1 MPVIESSP
9 MKLLQ
14 SFGLMLTVDAEEEK
28 KEEEE
33 VVISDVHVSQPQPR
47 SVTPTPTITTPASE
61 KTMSTPVKQSTPVAN
76 SPVKVTPLTPTE
88 KTVKD
93 DEQDIKHL
101 FKMLG
106 ELTENV
112 KSFTSIMEDIP
123 IMKKGISDLNLQLKS
138 QMSELQKRV
147 LVKEEDILK
156 LKQEMAENTDYMK
169 CHVKP
174 LVRKLEKE
182 GVVEKLNTE
191 TLNKID
197 RNESE
202 INLIKESI
210 ANQQKEIPKLE
221 LAEEDLVSIAALI
234 NKEQKEALETSIS
247 DGMQTT
253 ASLKQLDAV
262 NKDLLQRVTAL
273 EGQSLSEKP
282 SPSTTLN
289 ASKISTNSTR
299 IQSKPSKTPSPAS
312 NITLDHD
319 LVIIGDS
326 NTKSLSM
333 KTLGRN
339 SFRRRH
345 RYTCY
350 TIEHVQEFLSTAKV
364 VRPPK
369 KVVIH
374 VGTNHIDKDDITT
387 LKQKYQ
393 QMVEH
398 AMEVFPK
405 SRVYFSSTFVRKS
418 PDDPLNKLVTQLN
431 EYIFNTCDSTPR
443 ISYLSHENISH
454 RDMYDEKHIDNVGYV
469 TFVNNIKHT
478 VLGEVY
484 EEYPSW

>member
-1 MPVIESSP
+1 
-9 MKLLQ
+9 
-14 SFGLMLTVDAEEEK
+14 
-28 KEEEE
+28 
-33 VVISDVHVSQPQPR
+33 
-47 SVTPTPTITTPASE
+47 
-61 KTMSTPVKQSTPVAN
+61 MSTPVKQSTPVAN

-88 KTVKD
+88 KTVED
-93 DEQDIKHL
+93 DKQDIKHL

-123 IMKKGISDLNLQLKS
+123 VMKKGISDLNLQLKS

-147 LVKEEDILK
+147 LVNEEDILK
-156 LKQEMAENTDYMK
+156 LKQEMVANTDYMK

-191 TLNKID
+191 MLNKID

-247 DGMQTT
+247 DGMQTK

-273 EGQSLSEKP
+273 EGQHQSSSEKP
-282 SPSTTLN
+282 EMPSPSATLNN
-289 ASKISTNSTR
+289 ASKISTNSTK
-299 IQSKPSKTPSPAS
+299 KPSKTPSPAS

-333 KTLGRN
+333 KSLGLN

-350 TIEHVQEFLSTAKV
+350 TIEHVHEFLSTVKV

-369 KVVIH
+369 KVIIH

-418 PDDPLNKLVTQLN
+418 PDDPLKQ
-431 EYIFNTCDSTPR
+431 
-443 ISYLSHENISH
+443 ISYATQRIYLQY
-454 RDMYDEKHIDNVGYV
+454 M
-469 TFVNNIKHT
+469 
-478 VLGEVY
+478 
-484 EEYPSW
+484 